1 MQRELMD
8 RSSRLQEEKDAADAK
23 YQAKRSELK
32 EVTLRLT
39 EKTTTSEKEIAVL
52 TQKFASLEEDN
63 AKLVK
68 TYEAEIEVLR
78 KQADDMNKN

>member
-1 MQRELMD
+1 M
-8 RSSRLQEEKDAADAK
+8 
-23 YQAKRSELK
+23 K